1 MRSLINPLISR
12 GQTNL
17 LYSTLPQSPIMKIFI
32 HQVKIFQ
39 HIYPP
44 LAMPCHMQSQIFTQI
59 MKIFKISQHVYPL
72 WNCHVTHAKSNFSPF
87 CVNGMALGLVLFFQF
102 YSFYHF
108 MVNPTQQIIPSMSYT
123 KFRSIYHQNPAKLYL

>member
-1 MRSLINPLISR
+1 MFEIFWHFGNACAASWFWKILNMRSLINPLISR

-87 CVNGMALGLVLFFQF
+87 CVNGMALGLVLFF
-102 YSFYHF
+102 
-108 MVNPTQQIIPSMSYT
+108 
-123 KFRSIYHQNPAKLYL
+123 